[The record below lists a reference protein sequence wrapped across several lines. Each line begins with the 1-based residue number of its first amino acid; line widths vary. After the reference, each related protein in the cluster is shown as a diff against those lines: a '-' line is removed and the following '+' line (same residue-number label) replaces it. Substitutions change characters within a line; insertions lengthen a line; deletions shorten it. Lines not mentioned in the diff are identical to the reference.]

1 MTTLN
6 VNVFMV
12 SVGDGESKLPGGD
25 SWLAALQQEHLQLL
39 HLHQGPHSVQHQVRT
54 KVPAAIVDTFVRI
67 LFINLRKTLKDL

>member
-1 MTTLN
+1 
-6 VNVFMV
+6 MV

-54 KVPAAIVDTFVRI
+54 KVPDTYLPLWIHLFVSFLVI
-67 LFINLRKTLKDL
+67 